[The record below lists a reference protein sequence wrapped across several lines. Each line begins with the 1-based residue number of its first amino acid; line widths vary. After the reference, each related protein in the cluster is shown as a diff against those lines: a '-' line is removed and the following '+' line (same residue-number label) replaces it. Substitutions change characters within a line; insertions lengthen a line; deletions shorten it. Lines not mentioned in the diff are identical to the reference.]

1 MNKDLLSINELTA
14 DEIAG
19 LMTLSENLKKKQKDG
34 MPETPLAGKNL
45 GMIFMK
51 SSTRTRVSFEVGI
64 FQLGGHGLF
73 LSPRDLQL
81 GRGETIADTAK
92 VLSRYLDGIMI
103 RTFDHEEVVELAA
116 NSTIPIINGLT
127 DLTHPCQVLADMFTL
142 YERGLARDFT
152 ITYVGDGNNLANSWL
167 NAASIVPMNLRLGV
181 PEGYDPDE
189 KIYRNAVDAGISEI
203 GIFRN
208 PYEAV
213 AGADVIY
220 TDVWTSMG
228 QESEEEERRRNL
240 LPFRVDRKLISSA
253 SSDVLV
259 MHCLPAHRGDE
270 ITDEVVDG
278 PHSIVFDQAENRLH
292 LQKAVMV
299 QLMASK

>member
-1 MNKDLLSINELTA
+1 MKKDLLTICDLTA
-14 DEIAG
+14 VEIAE
-19 LMTLSENLKKKQKDG
+19 LMSLSESLKKKQKAG
-34 MPETPLAGKNL
+34 NPETPLNGKTL

-64 FQLGGHGLF
+64 FQLGGYGLF

-81 GRGETIADTAK
+81 GRGESIPDTAR

-103 RTFDHEEVVELAA
+103 RTFDHKEVVELAA
-116 NSTIPIINGLT
+116 HSTIPIINGLT

-142 YERGLARDFT
+142 YERGLQKDFT
-152 ITYVGDGNNLANSWL
+152 IAYVGDGNNLANSWL
-167 NAASIVPMNLRLGV
+167 NAASMVPMKLRLGV
-181 PEGYDPDE
+181 PEGYEPD
-189 KIYRNAVDAGISEI
+189 KAIYETAVNAGTSEI
-203 GIFRN
+203 GIFRD
-208 PYEAV
+208 PHEAV

-228 QESEEEERRRNL
+228 QEAEEEERRRNL
-240 LPFRVDRKLISSA
+240 MPYRVDAKLVSA
-253 SSDVLV
+253 ASPGVLV

-270 ITDEVVDG
+270 ITDEVADG
-278 PHSIVFDQAENRLH
+278 PHSIIFDQAENRLH

-299 QLMASK
+299 RLMT

>member
-1 MNKDLLSINELTA
+1 MKKDLLTICDLTA
-14 DEIAG
+14 VEIAE
-19 LMTLSENLKKKQKDG
+19 LMSLSESLKKKQKAG
-34 MPETPLAGKNL
+34 NPETPLNGKTL

-64 FQLGGHGLF
+64 FQLGGYGLF

-81 GRGETIADTAK
+81 GRGESIPDTAR

-103 RTFDHEEVVELAA
+103 RTFDHNEVVELAA
-116 NSTIPIINGLT
+116 HSTIPIINGLT

-142 YERGLARDFT
+142 YERGLQKDFT
-152 ITYVGDGNNLANSWL
+152 IAYVGDGNNLANSWL
-167 NAASIVPMNLRLGV
+167 NAASMVPMKLRLGV
-181 PEGYDPDE
+181 PEGYEPD
-189 KIYRNAVDAGISEI
+189 KAIYETAVNAGTSEI
-203 GIFRN
+203 GIFRD
-208 PYEAV
+208 PHEAV

-228 QESEEEERRRNL
+228 QEAEEEERRRNL
-240 LPFRVDRKLISSA
+240 MPYRVDAKLVSA
-253 SSDVLV
+253 ASPGVLV

-270 ITDEVVDG
+270 ITDEVADG
-278 PHSIVFDQAENRLH
+278 PHSIIFDQAENRLH

-299 QLMASK
+299 RLMT

>member
-92 VLSRYLDGIMI
+92 VLSRYLDGIMF